1 MDEREVF
8 LEQDAALAL
17 QPEGIGRGYEE
28 RPAHETC
35 HW

>member
-17 QPEGIGRGYEE
+17 QSEGIGRSHEE
-28 RPAHETC
+28 RPAHEAC
-35 HW
+35 YW